1 MTPAVEWKDALH
13 ERCKVTVPPKDPVA
27 EGIVL
32 LVAKLHPPRR
42 RRTLVAR
49 PRLHDLATRT
59 ANPAL
64 TLVSAPAGFGK
75 TTFVADWFAGER
87 TTAWLS
93 LDPRDD
99 DPERFWTYV
108 LAALATVT
116 PDLNSDTAALLQ
128 GRRAP
133 LETVVATLI
142 NDLETASQDVVL
154 VLDDYHV
161 INAPEIH
168 DSVAFLLEHL
178 PPQISLVIATRAD
191 PPLPLA
197 SLRADGNLLEVR
209 ASDLRF
215 TVDEAA
221 AYLNGPMDLALTP
234 ADVDVLEARTEGWIA
249 ALQLAALSMQGRTNP
264 SSFINEFAGDDRFI
278 LDYLADEVL
287 ERQAPRIR
295 DFLLD
300 TSLLS
305 RLTGPLCAAVTGQN
319 DARATLE
326 ELDRSNL
333 FLVPLDDRR
342 TWYRYHHLFGD
353 VVRARLL
360 DEHPD
365 RVAELH
371 RRASD
376 WYASN
381 GEPHEAI
388 VHALAGGDP
397 SQAAELIEL
406 AAPAMQRAR
415 QESQLR
421 SWLEAL
427 PADLYDDR
435 PVLAMTL
442 VGARMATGDT
452 ADLDPLL
459 EVIDSWLGCAEAP
472 TVFDEAAYGRL
483 PTIAAVH
490 RAALALLAGDID
502 EAIGH
507 AERVLELVG
516 ADEHLQRGA
525 AAGLLGLA
533 YWSRGDL
540 DDGRERYI
548 ESIACFETGAYI
560 SDLMGCSIIL
570 ADIQLTQGRLHDAQR
585 TFEAALRHT
594 ADNPGLRGAADM
606 HVGLSLLAIEHND
619 LDIAAD
625 HLRASAE
632 LGEHMGLP
640 QHPYR
645 WRVAAARLHQAQG
658 DLDRALELLTEA
670 EARYDT
676 DFSPSVRPVTAMKA
690 RIEVELGDLDA
701 GARWAHAHGLSVD
714 DELNYLREFEHLTLA
729 RVFLARG
736 SATSVEQATWLLRR
750 LLTAADDG
758 HRAGSTIEI
767 LIVLAL
773 AQHSAGDN
781 AGSAASLT
789 EAVARAEPEG
799 YVRSFLDADP
809 TVTDLLRALGGA
821 SDGYAAQILGSGRSP
836 QLRHRSRTADLD
848 ELSDRELDVLR
859 LLRTDLSGPDVAREL
874 HVSLN
879 TLRTHT
885 KHIYTKLRATNR
897 REAVTRAAELGL

>member
-1 MTPAVEWKDALH
+1 MTS
-13 ERCKVTVPPKDPVA
+13 TDPVA
-27 EGIVL
+27 EGTL
-32 LVAKLHPPRR
+32 LLTTKLHPPRR
-42 RRTLVAR
+42 RRTLIAR
-49 PRLHDLATRT
+49 PRLRDLATRT
-59 ANPAL
+59 RHPAL

-75 TTFVADWFAGER
+75 TTLVADWFAGER

-116 PDLNSDTAALLQ
+116 PDLSSDTAALLQ

-142 NDLETASQDVVL
+142 NDLETASQDIVL

-197 SLRADGNLLEVR
+197 SLRADGDLLEVR
-209 ASDLRF
+209 AADLRF
-215 TVDEAA
+215 TADEAA
-221 AYLNGPMDLALTP
+221 AYLNGAMDLTLTT

-249 ALQLAALSMQGRTNP
+249 ALQLAALSMQGRSDP
-264 SSFINEFAGDDRFI
+264 ASFINEFAGDDRFI

-287 ERQAPRIR
+287 ERQTARIR

-305 RLTGPLCAAVTGQN
+305 RLTGPLCAAVTGQD
-319 DARATLE
+319 DAKATLE

-360 DEHPD
+360 DEQPD

-381 GEPHEAI
+381 GEPQEAI
-388 VHALAGGDP
+388 VHALAGEDP
-397 SQAAELIEL
+397 ERAAELIEL

-427 PADLYDDR
+427 PVDLYGDR
-435 PVLAMTL
+435 PVLAMAL
-442 VGARMATGDT
+442 VGARMATGD
-452 ADLDPLL
+452 ADALDPLL
-459 EVIDSWLGCAEAP
+459 EIVDSWLGRTEAP
-472 TVFDEAAYGRL
+472 IVFDEVAHGRL
-483 PTIAAVH
+483 PAMAAVH
-490 RAALALLAGDID
+490 RAGLALLAGDTDGTI
-502 EAIGH
+502 EH
-507 AERVLELVG
+507 AQRVLELVG
-516 ADEHLQRGA
+516 ADDHLQRGA
-525 AAGLLGLA
+525 AAALLGLA

-548 ESIACFETGAYI
+548 ESVACFEAGDYLP
-560 SDLMGCSIIL
+560 DVMGCSLAL
-570 ADIQLTQGRLHDAQR
+570 ADIQLTQGRLHEAQR
-585 TFEAALRHT
+585 TFESALRYT
-594 ADNPGLRGAADM
+594 ADDPGLRGAADM
-606 HVGLSLLAIEHND
+606 HVGLSLLAVEHND
-619 LDIAAD
+619 LDTAAD
-625 HLRASAE
+625 HLRSSAE

-645 WRVAAARLHQAQG
+645 WRVATARLHEAQG
-658 DLDRALELLTEA
+658 DLDKALELLTEA
-670 EARYDT
+670 EARYNT
-676 DFSPSVRPVTAMKA
+676 DYSPSVRPVTALKA
-690 RIEVELGDLDA
+690 RIEVKLGDLDA
-701 GARWAHAHGLSVD
+701 GARWADAHGLSAD
-714 DELNYLREFEHLTLA
+714 DELSYVREFEHLTLA
-729 RVFLARG
+729 RVLLARG
-736 SATSVEQATWLLRR
+736 LAHAVEQATGLLRR

-758 HRAGSTIEI
+758 HRSGSTIEI
-767 LIVLAL
+767 LVLLAL
-773 AQHSAGDN
+773 AQQAAGDN
-781 AGSAASLT
+781 TGATASLR
-789 EAVARAEPEG
+789 EALARAEREG
-799 YVRSFLDADP
+799 YVRSFLDAEP
-809 TVTDLLRALGGA
+809 TVTDLLRPLGGT
-821 SDGYAAQILGSGRSP
+821 SNGHAAQILGSGRSP
-836 QLRHRSRTADLD
+836 QLRHRSRAADPD

-859 LLRTDLSGPDVAREL
+859 LLRSDLSGPDVAREL

-885 KHIYTKLRATNR
+885 KHIYTKLGATNR